1 MIKVVMSQIKQSES
15 VFVNLLNYKTN
26 SMKKSSK
33 INSRFSILI
42 GAFLLAEGIWGLFSN
57 VVFGTLTT
65 NTLHASIHIIL
76 GITGII
82 LGLRQTAR
90 EFCVFL
96 GVLLMAVGL
105 LRFVPG
111 ASELII
117 KILNVNAP
125 VAYLNIVVGIASL
138 IMASTTKKT
147 DTIAV

>member
-1 MIKVVMSQIKQSES
+1 
-15 VFVNLLNYKTN
+15 
-26 SMKKSSK
+26 MKKSSK

-65 NTLHASIHIIL
+65 NTLHAIIHIIL